1 MRFNYIVT
9 VHDKEDLIARVV
21 GGLLYC
27 AGNDS
32 HVYLVLDGCTDGT
45 ERVVDSMIRDC
56 IGVPI
61 TKIHAPDVHEIMSLN
76 LALRQAPQ
84 DGEGYNILVQ
94 DDVILG
100 DWNFE
105 ERVVAVNRHYG
116 DRIGVL
122 SFRHGVNVVADMEA
136 RDIREVDVIETAY
149 GQGLCAEPL
158 MPGYAAER
166 MVSLRSPECL
176 SFETVRRIGL
186 LNERFAPYMYDDH
199 DYGLRCLRA
208 GLVNVVYCVK
218 TVSRVDWGG
227 MRRKPQPGAVRIM
240 DRNRRYIFEENSDFI
255 RSLSRPEYCKPAVRI
270 TTPFAEEKDQDA
282 LGRYRENRELMA
294 AYQRRRRFALVTRL
308 REKLGV

>member
-9 VHDKEDLIARVV
+9 IHNKEDLIARVV
-21 GGLLYC
+21 GGLLYS
-27 AGNDS
+27 AGDDS

-45 ERVVDSMIRDC
+45 ERVVDSLIRDYV
-56 IGVPI
+56 GVPI
-61 TKIHAPDVHEIMSLN
+61 TKIHAPDVHEILSLN
-76 LALRQAPQ
+76 LALRQVPQ

-105 ERVVAVNRHYG
+105 EKVVAVNRHYG
-116 DRIGVL
+116 NRIGVL

-158 MPGYAAER
+158 MPGDAAER

-199 DYGLRCLRA
+199 D
-208 GLVNVVYCVK
+208 
-218 TVSRVDWGG
+218 
-227 MRRKPQPGAVRIM
+227 
-240 DRNRRYIFEENSDFI
+240 
-255 RSLSRPEYCKPAVRI
+255 
-270 TTPFAEEKDQDA
+270 
-282 LGRYRENRELMA
+282 
-294 AYQRRRRFALVTRL
+294 
-308 REKLGV
+308 